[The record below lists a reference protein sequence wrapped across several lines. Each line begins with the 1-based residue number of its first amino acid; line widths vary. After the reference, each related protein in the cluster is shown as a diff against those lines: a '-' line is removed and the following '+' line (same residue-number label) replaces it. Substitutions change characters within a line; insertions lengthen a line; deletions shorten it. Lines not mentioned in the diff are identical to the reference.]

1 MLLKTRIIALTG
13 LLFSVLFTASSAHA
27 LRYELCKSPQQS
39 MPCAVAFEKLRTYKN
54 PLTKTKFFEDGVH
67 IKDDKLM
74 VMPAIYIAQ
83 PDLDEDGYQETIV
96 TLSEGKPESEGLFC
110 QSKLKCPHFILQN
123 RNPEPDKPKL
133 RYYSLI
139 GAAYA
144 YGIGLSTDES
154 LGGYK
159 SLRVYKT
166 NQPTAFNTYQ
176 YDKKTDKYYDLGQ
189 QEDKG

>member
-1 MLLKTRIIALTG
+1 MIAP
-13 LLFSVLFTASSAHA
+13 SAHA
-27 LRYELCKSPQQS
+27 LKYELCKSPQQS

-54 PLTKTKFFEDGVH
+54 PLTSTNFFEDGVH
-67 IKDDKLM
+67 IKDDKLL

-83 PDLDEDGYQETIV
+83 PDLDKDGYKETIV
-96 TLSEGKPESEGLFC
+96 ALSETQPESEGLLC

-166 NQPTAFNTYQ
+166 NEPTAFNTYQ
-176 YDKKTDKYYDLGQ
+176 YDKKTDKYYDLGK
-189 QEDKG
+189 QEDKE